1 MDRSVA
7 MVTEQRKKEHAEYA
21 DTLQMTDVAVGLLE
35 KAKNRLNKFYNP
47 SVYKAPPKTEMS
59 MEDKIVAGG
68 SSALA
73 QSEATFDSV
82 DDGSDFAPMNF
93 VQVHRHPK
101 VTMPQA
107 PKIFL
112 ATYEKKSQK
121 SAGVTELMNMMI
133 SDLKASLAE
142 SKFEEKTAQGDYT
155 SLMAASEEKRAQD
168 SKSLTD
174 QAAGKADLTE
184 KLSQAKESTHLTLM
198 EL

>member
-1 MDRSVA
+1 MKSTQDTLSSLAASIEEMTDAIADAESTIADLTAGIAALDKDVA
-7 MVTEQRKKEHAEYA
+7 VATETRKEEHAEYLETVKLTETA
-21 DTLQMTDVAVGLLE
+21 IELVG
-35 KAKNRLNKFYNP
+35 KAKNRLAKFYNP
-47 SVYKAPPKTEMS
+47 SVYKAPPKKEMS

-112 ATYEKKSQK
+112 ATYEKKSQ
-121 SAGVTELMNMMI
+121 
-133 SDLKASLAE
+133 
-142 SKFEEKTAQGDYT
+142 
-155 SLMAASEEKRAQD
+155 
-168 SKSLTD
+168 
-174 QAAGKADLTE
+174 
-184 KLSQAKESTHLTLM
+184 
-198 EL
+198 